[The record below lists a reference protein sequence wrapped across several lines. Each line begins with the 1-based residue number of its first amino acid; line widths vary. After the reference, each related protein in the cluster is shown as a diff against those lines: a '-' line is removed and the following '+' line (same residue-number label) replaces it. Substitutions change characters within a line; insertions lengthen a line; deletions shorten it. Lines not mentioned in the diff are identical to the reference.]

1 MSLGNADAL
10 RQALGG
16 LGDSPLQ
23 PASKTEGL
31 QTILDTINNILSN
44 PNDPELRRIRKSKLS
59 GDVFL
64 NILLAAGFTQTDEF
78 IEMPASQS
86 VEQLEEMRDIVS
98 AFAVSTGLV
107 PKEAAATGSTNAA
120 TVGATAAQPSQQ
132 ETEKREEAKTK
143 ELRERQAPA
152 SAPRCMRN
160 RAATQPSGDD
170 NSSWMSW
177 FSGKAKSFLG
187 GMGG

>member
-1 MSLGNADAL
+1 M
-10 RQALGG
+10 
-16 LGDSPLQ
+16 
-23 PASKTEGL
+23 PASK
-31 QTILDTINNILSN
+31 
-44 PNDPELRRIRKSKLS
+44 
-59 GDVFL
+59 
-64 NILLAAGFTQTDEF
+64 
-78 IEMPASQS
+78 S
-86 VEQLEEMRDIVS
+86 VEQLEEMRDIVA

-107 PKEAAATGSTNAA
+107 TEEAAATGSTNAA
-120 TVGATAAQPSQQ
+120 TVGASAAQPSQQ
-132 ETEKREEAKTK
+132 QQQQQQASSIPAPLVSSQKEERTLTEKEKREEAKTK

-170 NSSWMSW
+170 SSSWASW